1 LKQKNLPA
9 KHRNDTKNEKT
20 TDKFCFHFVC
30 FVFFVGKNSF
40 QTISTPSS
48 LPENPLRNSSSD
60 SRADFSSKA
69 NRHINVNR
77 NGLQTVA
84 NAGLCGGF
92 VSEHLCALKVIVI
105 EKKSVGCKQK
115 QALFEMPSEHI
126 WRIRV
131 ICFFQLHKSYPVSFP

>member
-1 LKQKNLPA
+1 
-9 KHRNDTKNEKT
+9 
-20 TDKFCFHFVC
+20 
-30 FVFFVGKNSF
+30 VGKNSF

-92 VSEHLCALKVIVI
+92 VSEHLCASKVIVI

-126 WRIRV
+126 WRIRF
-131 ICFFQLHKSYPVSFP
+131 ICFFQLRKSYPVSFP